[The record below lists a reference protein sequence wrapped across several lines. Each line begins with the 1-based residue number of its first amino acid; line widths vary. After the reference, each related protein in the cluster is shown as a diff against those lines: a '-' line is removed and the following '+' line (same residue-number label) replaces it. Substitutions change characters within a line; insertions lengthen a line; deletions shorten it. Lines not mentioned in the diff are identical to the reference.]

1 MSEKRIAFV
10 GPEEYVDAMRFA
22 GFSCFG
28 VTDKEEAEEKI
39 KQLEEEDYGLIFV
52 SQDVCPEDVGLGRVV
67 ALPGIAQEE
76 DENYLKNE
84 IVKALGGEYEL

>member
-10 GPEEYVDAMRFA
+10 GPEEYADAMRFA
-22 GFSCFG
+22 GFRCFG
-28 VTDKEEAEEKI
+28 ITNKEEVEEKI
-39 KQLEEEDYGLIFV
+39 KQLEKEDYSLIFV

-67 ALPGIAQEE
+67 AVPGITQEE
-76 DENYLKNE
+76 NENYLKNE